1 MISNNLNG
9 EPEIKQSLPLISI
22 VTIVFNGVSTLE
34 KTILSVINQSYK
46 NIEFI
51 VIDGGSKD
59 GTLDI
64 IKKYQNF
71 IDYWVSE
78 PDEGIYDAMNKG
90 VIHSIGAWV
99 NFMNA
104 GDVFYSEKIIENIYS
119 DNNSFSSDFIYG
131 DCLVEYSNKVV
142 FRKARKL
149 SSIWKGMVFSHQSLF
164 VKSEVIRARPFR
176 TDIGTASDFEFIYVG
191 YKKNSSFKYID
202 QIFSKVTSNGVSDRY
217 RTQSLRTCRQIVAEH
232 DASVILILYYFWRIN
247 LERIKLLLK
256 KLR

>member
-1 MISNNLNG
+1 MKVSIITVSFNSAKTIADTIESALSQDF
-9 EPEIKQSLPLISI
+9 PEIEYIIVDGNSSDDTLKIIRRYENRISKWI
-22 VTIVFNGVSTLE
+22 SE
-34 KTILSVINQSYK
+34 KDQ
-46 NIEFI
+46 
-51 VIDGGSKD
+51 GM
-59 GTLDI
+59 
-64 IKKYQNF
+64 
-71 IDYWVSE
+71 
-78 PDEGIYDAMNKG
+78 YDAMNKG
-90 VIHSIGAWV
+90 VIHSKGAWV

>member
-9 EPEIKQSLPLISI
+9 EPKINQSLPLISV

-51 VIDGGSKD
+51 VIDGGSTD

-64 IKKYQNF
+64 IKKYHNF

-78 PDEGIYDAMNKG
+78 PDKGIYDAMNKG
-90 VIHSIGAWV
+90 VIHSKGAWI

-104 GDVFYSEKIIENIYS
+104 GDTFYSGKVIESIFK
-119 DNNSFSSDFIYG
+119 DNSCDSDFIYG
-131 DCLVEYSNKVV
+131 NCLVEYPNKLVL
-142 FRKARKL
+142 RKAGKL
-149 SSIWKGMVFSHQSLF
+149 KSIWRGMIFSHQSLF
-164 VKSEVIRARPFR
+164 VKSEVIRNRPFR
-176 TDIGTASDFEFIYVG
+176 EDLGTASDFESVYVG
-191 YKKNSSFKYID
+191 YLKKSSFKYID
-202 QIFSKVTSNGVSDRY
+202 QVISKVSSGGISDNY
-217 RTQSLRTCRQIVAEH
+217 RIESIQMCQKIVAEH
-232 DASVILILYYFWRIN
+232 ESGAITTLYYFFRVN